1 MHLFHITQIKE
12 EIWDRKNLRMLNTQ
26 EKYVITLKIKDSAN
40 TETPASSNTKEETID
55 QTEEIK
61 TRDNFNSER
70 RNDKRNGPHYNNEK
84 NFLEE
89 IRSMMGGQK
98 GHDQY
103 TEAGSSKSHA
113 SSEPGSPKSPLPN
126 CISSRPRSTVLA
138 HGSTRYNVLR
148 GKGEPRRKK
157 VRRGVKRNK
166 SISGSKKCQVLYV
179 NINGYKSKMESV
191 KQLLEELDIDL
202 VMLAETKVYSAASID
217 IKGFQAFPV
226 TRSRNKSGGLYIG
239 IRHGFCQS
247 VLIDEGDNAE
257 FISVR
262 LCSQPSSIRLILS
275 DGPQEKESENKRTD
289 FYESLSIQIQRAQM
303 EGNMVVLV
311 GDFNAELGSDVIKG
325 DIHSMSKNGQL
336 LWDVIKTFN
345 LEVINS
351 ADIYRG
357 VFTRIKATKKKIEK
371 SVLDYVIVS
380 NQFKDQFLSCLI
392 DEDKQLTP

>member
-1 MHLFHITQIKE
+1 MA
-12 EIWDRKNLRMLNTQ
+12 N
-26 EKYVITLKIKDSAN
+26 KYLLTYLTLKIKDSAN

-61 TRDNFNSER
+61 TKETISTQKEGMTKGMVLIIITKKIFR
-70 RNDKRNGPHYNNEK
+70 RNKEHD
-84 NFLEE
+84 
-89 IRSMMGGQK
+89 GGHK

-103 TEAGSSKSHA
+103 TEAGSLKSHA
-113 SSEPGSPKSPLPN
+113 SSESGPPKSPLPN

-166 SISGSKKCQVLYV
+166 SISGPKKCQVLYV

-191 KQLLEELDIDL
+191 KQLLEELDIDI

-226 TRSRNKSGGLYIG
+226 MRSRNRGGGLYIG

-275 DGPQEKESENKRTD
+275 YGPQEKESENKRTD

-303 EGNMVVLV
+303 EGDMVILV
-311 GDFNAELGSDVIKG
+311 GDFNVKLGSDVIK
-325 DIHSMSKNGQL
+325 
-336 LWDVIKTFN
+336 VISIQCQK
-345 LEVINS
+345 
-351 ADIYRG
+351 
-357 VFTRIKATKKKIEK
+357 
-371 SVLDYVIVS
+371 IVS
-380 NQFKDQFLSCLI
+380 CYGMLLKPF
-392 DEDKQLTP
+392 